1 MATPSQIIAALSIE
15 NTTRIL
21 YPTAPK
27 NYSSFED
34 ITDWAGLGYSTG
46 AGDTVEGIFQVVDP
60 TGQVVYENAGFA
72 GNDFSSPDWDLTDL
86 VVANYNLLTY
96 TGTDTPI
103 YGDYTV
109 NLKVKASSNNPSI
122 SGVFVTS
129 VAASALPNNV
139 LTLGT
144 PSAPPFSTVKL
155 FVLGNVAASL
165 MNEGD
170 IYSLTIDG
178 DTIDYTIP
186 SATQTVQQFYQQ
198 LNLAIIAYQGANPSS
213 DWNNVGGSFGSTG
226 NQYWLNLNR
235 TDAAT
240 IDLTVGYTP
249 FGTKQVSSVVYGTY
263 PTPFVTPPTV
273 GSVVGFSLYGEQFL
287 YTVQNGDTIATMV
300 SGIYD
305 VLQQYITDNPSSDTA
320 TLNTYL
326 LGSSYIQITSVSGNT
341 PFTATIEIVSA
352 SPELV
357 YVEKSITYELNANL
371 KPTQS
376 LELTYDCN
384 QATFTST
391 DTTVYGAPSGTTLQT
406 ITRTH
411 ITRPPLTSKRS
422 DGTTAQS
429 TVSSSS
435 QTNFLSATNNPLWT
449 GSYDSSIAAILTYK
463 NGNDYTYVNVAPYE
477 KSVSVVCDSSLC
489 TLFCYLKKLYN
500 NYFENRGVNSVVAN
514 QWLAKW
520 QLGSDIYAL
529 IARAQTCA
537 TNDVAGLYQKFYDV
551 TGFTEGCDCGC
562 DGDTSAPVLPT
573 VSING
578 TNGTNGL
585 TPEFRMSGTL
595 FQWKYTTD
603 AGWTTLFDFA
613 SIAGLDGSSFLQGSG
628 VPSNALGENGD
639 SYLNIANGDVYLKS
653 AGTWAVTGNIKGA
666 SGAVVLYN
674 EFPNADTTGLGWETL
689 GTYTLLKTTLG
700 ANGDEILVNVA
711 FTTPSSTS
719 LGGKE
724 VRLSFNGNPLN
735 VTIPFALIGNI
746 TRGEIKLRLVR
757 TSNTTTSYE
766 LKYST
771 FVGATG
777 GENLYSVYNQA
788 LDNIGSL
795 NFTTTDYA
803 IEAEANSDV
812 IGDITLESFEIIYL
826 KKQ

>member
-15 NTTRIL
+15 NNSYIHYL
-21 YPTAPK
+21 TAPK

-46 AGDTVEGIFQVVDP
+46 NGDTVKGIFQVVSP

-72 GNDFSSPDWDLTDL
+72 GNDFTTPDWDLTDL
-86 VVANYNLLTY
+86 VVSNYNLPTF
-96 TGTDTPI
+96 TGTDNPI
-103 YGDYTV
+103 DVTYTV
-109 NLKVKASSNNPSI
+109 NLKVQVVPNGESAIVVSKAINYLINC
-122 SGVFVTS
+122 
-129 VAASALPNNV
+129 
-139 LTLGT
+139 
-144 PSAPPFSTVKL
+144 
-155 FVLGNVAASL
+155 
-165 MNEGD
+165 
-170 IYSLTIDG
+170 
-178 DTIDYTIP
+178 
-186 SATQTVQQFYQQ
+186 
-198 LNLAIIAYQGANPSS
+198 NL
-213 DWNNVGGSFGSTG
+213 
-226 NQYWLNLNR
+226 L
-235 TDAAT
+235 
-240 IDLTVGYTP
+240 
-249 FGTKQVSSVVYGTY
+249 
-263 PTPFVTPPTV
+263 
-273 GSVVGFSLYGEQFL
+273 
-287 YTVQNGDTIATMV
+287 
-300 SGIYD
+300 
-305 VLQQYITDNPSSDTA
+305 
-320 TLNTYL
+320 
-326 LGSSYIQITSVSGNT
+326 
-341 PFTATIEIVSA
+341 
-352 SPELV
+352 
-357 YVEKSITYELNANL
+357 
-371 KPTQS
+371 PTQS

-391 DTTVYGAPSGTTLQT
+391 DTTSYGAPSGYILLN
-406 ITRTH
+406 IARTH
-411 ITRPPLTSKRS
+411 VTRPPLTSKRS

-603 AGWTTLFDFA
+603 AGWTTLFDFD
-613 SIAGLDGSSFLQGSG
+613 SIAGLDGKSFLQGSG

-653 AGTWAVTGNIKGA
+653 SGTWSVTGNI
-666 SGAVVLYN
+666 N
-674 EFPNADTTGLGWETL
+674 
-689 GTYTLLKTTLG
+689 G
-700 ANGDEILVNVA
+700 ANGVALLHNDISNSATTTNGLETLKTFAMSAGQLVADGDMVQVYSRFVTNAETGGTLKEVYVYLGGANILGWSLIGGSQTYCEFNLTITRTSATAGKAVCSIKVGSVQFIIDLIDFEAFAPVSNVA
-711 FTTPSSTS
+711 ATWANALNIETKADDN
-719 LGGKE
+719 GG
-724 VRLSFNGNPLN
+724 N
-735 VTIPFALIGNI
+735 VI
-746 TRGEIKLRLVR
+746 T
-757 TSNTTTSYE
+757 NTVFQVTY
-766 LKYST
+766 
-771 FVGATG
+771 F
-777 GENLYSVYNQA
+777 
-788 LDNIGSL
+788 
-795 NFTTTDYA
+795 
-803 IEAEANSDV
+803 
-812 IGDITLESFEIIYL
+812 